1 MTTSPTSPPFARPL
15 AVLTLI
21 LAGLS
26 AACGDTAPTAPTP
39 GVNLAVIALTIDP
52 NPISATVSASAG
64 FGFAIQFT
72 VIIQET
78 AGVGGQMQ
86 LVRSTLFDPVTG
98 QTVALNTYDDK
109 DLIVF
114 SGANRIEPKGTL
126 KVTQLLNY
134 TVPSDN
140 LSKAANLTVFI
151 QFKDDHG
158 NVLTQSQLVRVI

>member
-1 MTTSPTSPPFARPL
+1 MLPPVARAL
-15 AVLTLI
+15 AVLI

-26 AACGDTAPTAPTP
+26 AACSNTNPTAPTP
-39 GVNLAVIALTIDP
+39 GVDLAVITLSIEP
-52 NPISATVSASAG
+52 NPIIATPSASPG
-64 FGFAIQFT
+64 FTFSIQFT

-98 QTVALNTYDDK
+98 QTVAINTYDDK

-114 SGANRIEPKGTL
+114 SGGNQIGPKGTL
-126 KVTQLLNY
+126 KVTQILNY
-134 TVPSDN
+134 TIPSNN
-140 LSKAANLTVFI
+140 LTKAANLTVFI

-158 NVLTQSQLVRVI
+158 NVLTQSQLVQVI

>member
-1 MTTSPTSPPFARPL
+1 MFHPFARAL
-15 AVLTLI
+15 AVLALI

-26 AACGDTAPTAPTP
+26 AACSNTNPTAPTP
-39 GVNLAVIALTIDP
+39 GVDLAVITLSVDP
-52 NPISATVSASAG
+52 NPIIATPSASPG
-64 FGFAIQFT
+64 FSFAVQFT

-78 AGVGGQMQ
+78 SGVGGNMQ

-114 SGANRIEPKGTL
+114 SGTNRVEPKGTL
-126 KVTQLLNY
+126 KVTQILNY
-134 TVPSDN
+134 TIASNN
-140 LSKAANLTVFI
+140 LTKAANLTVFI

-158 NVLTQSQLVRVI
+158 NVLTQSQLVQVI